1 MKRLVPAALALL
13 LALSSACSL
22 LHHKDKRSK
31 TPELPPSA
39 AIEAEFRDRWMA
51 KRVHDLMIG
60 GTVATE
66 EEAKRIAAAEFAKQY
81 PLLVPEEKHTG
92 R

>member
-1 MKRLVPAALALL
+1 MKRLVPIALALV

-22 LHHKDKRSK
+22 LHHKSK
-31 TPELPPSA
+31 ESKPAELPPSA
-39 AIEAEFRDRWMA
+39 GIEAEFRDRWMA
-51 KRVHDLMIG
+51 KRVHELLTG

-66 EEAKRIAAAEFAKQY
+66 EEAKRMAAAEFAKQY
-81 PLLVPEEKHTG
+81 PLLVPAEKKAG